1 MIKAELYTDGGSR
14 GNPGPAGIGGVLKL
28 AGRKTVELSKYIGRA
43 TNNQA
48 EYRAFIA
55 GLKLAQ
61 KNKVNDLTCYLD
73 SELIVKQIKG
83 EYRVKDAG
91 LKVLWQEAKEII
103 SLFEKVTVRH
113 VKREK
118 NEQADKLVNIAL
130 DNEIK

>member
-91 LKVLWQEAKEII
+91 LKVLWQEAKEIM
-103 SLFEKVTVRH
+103 SLFKKVTVGH